1 MGNGEMPMQST
12 PSAASAPSYEVAPF
26 RRSDWKQVRQILAE
40 GLATGLAAFRLTPP
54 LWRDWDASHLDL
66 GRVAAWMPDG
76 RMLGWAAL
84 SPVPDT

>member
-1 MGNGEMPMQST
+1 MSENSMPPAT
-12 PSAASAPSYEVAPF
+12 PRAGYEIGPF
-26 RRSDWKQVRQILAE
+26 GRRDWKQVRVILAE

-54 LWRDWDASHLDL
+54 LWRDWTAGHLEI
-66 GRVAAWMPDG
+66 GRIAARTPEG